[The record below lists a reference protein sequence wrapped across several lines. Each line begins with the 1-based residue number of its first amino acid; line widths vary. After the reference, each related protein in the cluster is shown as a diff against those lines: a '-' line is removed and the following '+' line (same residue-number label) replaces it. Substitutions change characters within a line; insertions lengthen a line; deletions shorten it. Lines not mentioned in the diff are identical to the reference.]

1 MRADPAR
8 PRVFPLQSRDQP
20 AQVPSKAPT
29 KANDAPWRNLD
40 LAESRSRIRQSIGRT
55 RNRRG
60 PLFFRMT
67 RVPRPTYRR
76 VRGPF
81 SRQLSLAELSLA
93 EKPHQ
98 KLTELHTN
106 PLGQHRGGH
115 SLDPFG

>member
-1 MRADPAR
+1 DPAP
-8 PRVFPLQSRDQP
+8 PRVFPPQSRDQT

-40 LAESRSRIRQSIGRT
+40 LTEWRARIRQSIGRT

-60 PLFFRMT
+60 RLFFRMT
-67 RVPRPTYRR
+67 RVPRPRYRR

-98 KLTELHTN
+98 KLRELRTN
-106 PLGQHRGGH
+106 QPGQRRLGR
-115 SLDPFG
+115 SRDPWMWLD